1 MVISGRMLGSGGWR
15 CWGARP
21 GRCFIAD
28 GFILFLGMG
37 VYFDSI
43 ASQWATG
50 LLRLMV
56 DFVCFSGGGRW
67 RRGGRFQKEHEETR
81 GNVVIFFF
89 FEGSSCSLD

>member
-1 MVISGRMLGSGGWR
+1 MLGR
-15 CWGARP
+15 RP

-43 ASQWATG
+43 ASQWAMG

-56 DFVCFSGGGRW
+56 DFVCFSGGGR
-67 RRGGRFQKEHEETR
+67 
-81 GNVVIFFF
+81 
-89 FEGSSCSLD
+89 